1 MSTYDEDL
9 TNLDEWLRRL
19 KVEYDIFFNGHRKKP
34 PDDLKARVDR
44 LAKRLAETTDMSFA
58 QRFRYNTLVSR
69 FYVYRDH
76 WRRTLMEREMDIQ
89 EESISA
95 LGKAAPEPAKTDF
108 SPVGIRV
115 SIADPQLEEDKVKE
129 LYNTLLRIAGG
140 EAREPPRITF
150 EQFSE
155 YIARQTHTIRRKY
168 GCSSVIFSIGL
179 EENSIKFIAKA
190 GSTS

>member
-19 KVEYDIFFNGHRKKP
+19 KVEYDVFFNGHRKKP

-44 LAKRLAETTDMSFA
+44 VAKRLAEATDMSFA

-89 EESISA
+89 EEALSA
-95 LGKAAPEPAKTDF
+95 LGKVVPESAKTDIA
-108 SPVGIRV
+108 PAGIQV

-129 LYNTLLRIAGG
+129 LYDSLLRIAGNQAK
-140 EAREPPRITF
+140 EQTRITF
-150 EQFSE
+150 QQFSE
-155 YIARQTHTIRRKY
+155 YIARQTHTIRMKY
-168 GCSSVIFSIGL
+168 GCTSVVFSIGT
-179 EENSIKFIAKA
+179 EENSIKFVAKA